1 VVLDIIFTF
10 RSIQILRL
18 LSPQSIPTY
27 SSTDVMIGRFS
38 RSIDMNTRASV
49 TFELADPAFTRIGRL
64 AGTRVTERLSV
75 L

>member
-1 VVLDIIFTF
+1 
-10 RSIQILRL
+10 
-18 LSPQSIPTY
+18 
-27 SSTDVMIGRFS
+27 MIGRFS

-49 TFELADPAFTRIGRL
+49 AFELADPAFTRIGRL